1 MGEGL
6 GVRQV
11 VDGDNLDV
19 VIERVDRSPVVP
31 ADATET
37 VHSDAH
43 SHVCQP
49 SSGNCPT
56 RILLTRA
63 GSIK

>member
-19 VIERVDRSPVVP
+19 VIERVNRSPVVP
-31 ADATET
+31 ADTTET

-49 SSGNCPT
+49 SSGNFPI
-56 RILLTRA
+56 RVLLTRT